1 MKQAVRTLPGLWVVG
16 VPIGNLADMS
26 PRAKSVLT
34 SADLILCEDTRRTA
48 QLLQLLGV
56 ESFMPRLNRFD
67 AHSRDA
73 AKWINQ
79 IKLGKSICLVSDA
92 GTPGIS
98 DPGALLVQAA
108 ALSSISVC
116 PIPGPSAMTAL
127 LSICGFPEPS
137 FAFRGFYPRK
147 DKEHELEVK
156 FMVQSSVH
164 HACRTFV
171 YFESPLRIAKTL
183 ERIALSLP
191 PTATMVVAKEL
202 TKLHEQVFRGATC
215 REVAQR
221 VSQNLLESGE
231 VGEWCFAVYFPR
243 TKDDGE
249 DDGEGGAVPTSE
261 AWGKALQCLL
271 QANVS
276 VSESAKQVAQVF
288 GVNKKEAYKEALRIK
303 AQ

>member
-1 MKQAVRTLPGLWVVG
+1 MKQAVRTLPALWVVG
-16 VPIGNLADMS
+16 VPIGNLADLS
-26 PRAKSVLT
+26 PRAKAVLT

-73 AKWINQ
+73 AKWVNQ
-79 IKLGKSICLVSDA
+79 LRLGKSICLVSDA
-92 GTPGIS
+92 GTPAIS

-108 ALSSISVC
+108 ALSGISASPV
-116 PIPGPSAMTAL
+116 PGPSAMTAL
-127 LSICGFPEPS
+127 LSVCGFPEPS

-147 DKEHELEVK
+147 DKEHELEVG
-156 FMVQSSVH
+156 FMVRSSAH
-164 HACRTFV
+164 HACRAFV

-183 ERIALSLP
+183 DRIAASLP

-202 TKLHEQVFRGATC
+202 TKLHEHVFRGATC

-231 VGEWCFAVYFPR
+231 VGEWCFAVYLPE
-243 TKDDGE
+243 E
-249 DDGEGGAVPTSE
+249 DKEDEGAGPNSE

-303 AQ
+303 NQ

>member
-1 MKQAVRTLPGLWVVG
+1 
-16 VPIGNLADMS
+16 
-26 PRAKSVLT
+26 
-34 SADLILCEDTRRTA
+34 
-48 QLLQLLGV
+48 
-56 ESFMPRLNRFD
+56 
-67 AHSRDA
+67 
-73 AKWINQ
+73 
-79 IKLGKSICLVSDA
+79 
-92 GTPGIS
+92 
-98 DPGALLVQAA
+98 
-108 ALSSISVC
+108 
-116 PIPGPSAMTAL
+116 
-127 LSICGFPEPS
+127 
-137 FAFRGFYPRK
+137 
-147 DKEHELEVK
+147 
-156 FMVQSSVH
+156 MVQSSVH

-191 PTATMVVAKEL
+191 PTAT
-202 TKLHEQVFRGATC
+202 
-215 REVAQR
+215 
-221 VSQNLLESGE
+221 
-231 VGEWCFAVYFPR
+231 W